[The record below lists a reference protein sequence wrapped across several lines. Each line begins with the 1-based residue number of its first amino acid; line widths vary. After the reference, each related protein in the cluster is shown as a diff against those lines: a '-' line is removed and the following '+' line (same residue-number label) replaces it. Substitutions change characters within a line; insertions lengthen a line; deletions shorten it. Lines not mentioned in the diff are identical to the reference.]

1 MTEASILVVDDEAP
15 IRRTLRTILETHG
28 YCVLEAPTAA
38 DALRRVHAEG
48 PDLVLLDLGL
58 PDRDGIET
66 LRELRA
72 WSTVPVVVLSARGDE
87 AAKVRA
93 LDLGADDYVTKPFGT
108 GELLA
113 RLRAALRH
121 RAHSTPTRVFESEGL
136 RIDAAARSATLNG
149 QAVKLSRREWDV
161 LRVLVMDAG
170 KVLTHRQILH
180 KVWGPAQEN
189 QTQYLWV
196 YIGHLRDKLEPDP
209 GRPRYILTEPGI
221 GYRLIRAEDDRAEP

>member
-1 MTEASILVVDDEAP
+1 MAEPTVLVVDDEAP
-15 IRRTLRTILETHG
+15 IRRTLRTILEAHG
-28 YCVLEAPTAA
+28 YHVFDAPSAA
-38 DALRRVHAEG
+38 DALRRVRTER

-58 PDRDGIET
+58 PDRDGIEV

-72 WSTVPVVVLSARGDE
+72 WSAVPVVILSARGDE
-87 AAKVRA
+87 AGKVKA

-121 RAHSTPTRVFESEGL
+121 RAQSAPAPVFESEGL
-136 RIDAAARSATLNG
+136 RIDAAARIATVNG
-149 QAVKLSRREWDV
+149 RTVRLSRREWDV
-161 LRVLVMDAG
+161 LRVLAMDAG
-170 KVLTHRQILH
+170 RVLTHRQILH
-180 KVWGPAQEN
+180 KVWGPAQEG

-209 GRPRYILTEPGI
+209 SRPRFILTEPGI
-221 GYRLIRAEDDRAEP
+221 GYRLVRAEEDVSGR

>member
-1 MTEASILVVDDEAP
+1 MTEPTVLVVDDEVP
-15 IRRTLRTILETHG
+15 IRRTLRTVLETHG
-28 YCVLEAPTAA
+28 YRVLEAATAA
-38 DALRRVHAEG
+38 DALRRLGAER

-58 PDRDGIET
+58 PDRDGIEV

-72 WSTVPVVVLSARGDE
+72 WSAVPVVILSARGDE
-87 AAKVRA
+87 AAKVKA
-93 LDLGADDYVTKPFGT
+93 LDLGADDYVIKPFGT

-113 RLRAALRH
+113 RLRTALRH
-121 RAHSTPTRVFESEGL
+121 RAQSAPEPVFESENL
-136 RIDAAARSATLNG
+136 RIDAAARTATVNG

-170 KVLTHRQILH
+170 KVLTHRQILL
-180 KVWGPAQEN
+180 KVWGPAQEE

-209 GRPRYILTEPGI
+209 ARPRYILTEPGI
-221 GYRLIRAEDDRAEP
+221 GYRLVRAEEG